1 MSFTNKNFIYLLP
14 FVLHY
19 NISCTSPRVNVLAL
33 SYTPDFSKK
42 LFLSNLK
49 NLENKANK
57 NPFDASLL
65 FNASKELTIFSYGYT
80 MEDAARLKISN
91 YSASKSIYL
100 KAHNDFVRS
109 IDYINSSLDLEYPG
123 YKTWIVEKNQKKLDF
138 NKVSVEKLYWA
149 AGAYAGAIQS
159 SNGDPKWIIQLPK
172 IGQLLESGMKLDPE
186 WNYGSFYTAMISY
199 TLVRHDAKNN
209 KFDVAKEFFERA
221 VDISKGEDLS
231 PYISYAVNIAVSE
244 QDRNEFT
251 NMLYKALNIDI
262 YANPEL
268 TLSNYMNRK
277 KANWLLDNLEEYFY

>member
-1 MSFTNKNFIYLLP
+1 MSFTNKYFIYLLP

-33 SYTPDFSKK
+33 SHTPNFSKK
-42 LFLSNLK
+42 LYLSNLK
-49 NLENKANK
+49 RIENKAIK
-57 NPFDASLL
+57 TPLDSSFL
-65 FNASKELTIFSYGYT
+65 FNASKELTIFSYVYT
-80 MEDAARLKISN
+80 MEEAAKLKISDYN
-91 YSASKSIYL
+91 ASKSIYL

-123 YKTWIVEKNQKKLDF
+123 YKTWIVENNQKKLNF
-138 NKVSVEKLYWA
+138 KKASAEKLYWA
-149 AGAYAGAIQS
+149 AGAYAGAIES
-159 SNGDPKWIIQLPK
+159 SNGDPKWLIQLPK

-199 TLVRHDAKNN
+199 TLIRHDAKNN
-209 KFDVAKEFFERA
+209 KFDLAKEFFERA

-231 PYISYAVNIAVSE
+231 PYISYALNIAVSE

-251 NMLYKALNIDI
+251 NVLYKALNIDI

-277 KANWLLDNLEEYFY
+277 KANWLLDNIEEYFY

>member
-1 MSFTNKNFIYLLP
+1 MSFTNKYFIYLLP

-42 LFLSNLK
+42 IFLSNLK

-65 FNASKELTIFSYGYT
+65 FNTSKELTIFSYAYT
-80 MEDAARLKISN
+80 MEEAARLKISDYN
-91 YSASKSIYL
+91 ASKTIYL

-159 SNGDPKWIIQLPK
+159 SNGDPKWVIQLPK

-199 TLVRHDAKNN
+199 TLIRHDAKNN
-209 KFDVAKEFFERA
+209 KFDLAKEFFERA

-277 KANWLLDNLEEYFY
+277 KANWLLDNIEEYFY

>member
-1 MSFTNKNFIYLLP
+1 MSFTNKYFIYLLP

-65 FNASKELTIFSYGYT
+65 FNTSKELTIFSYAYT
-80 MEDAARLKISN
+80 MEEAARLKISDYN
-91 YSASKSIYL
+91 ASKTIYL

-199 TLVRHDAKNN
+199 TLIRHDAKNN
-209 KFDVAKEFFERA
+209 KFDVER
-221 VDISKGEDLS
+221 
-231 PYISYAVNIAVSE
+231 
-244 QDRNEFT
+244 
-251 NMLYKALNIDI
+251 
-262 YANPEL
+262 
-268 TLSNYMNRK
+268 NYFSIIIQFY
-277 KANWLLDNLEEYFY
+277 EYYQ

>member
-1 MSFTNKNFIYLLP
+1 MSFTNKYFIYLLP

-42 LFLSNLK
+42 IFLSNLK

-65 FNASKELTIFSYGYT
+65 FNTSKELTIFSYGYT
-80 MEDAARLKISN
+80 MEEAARLKISDYN
-91 YSASKSIYL
+91 ASKTIYL

-123 YKTWIVEKNQKKLDF
+123 YKKWIVEKNQKKLDF

-159 SNGDPKWIIQLPK
+159 SNGDPKWVIQLPK

-199 TLVRHDAKNN
+199 TLIRHDAKNN
-209 KFDVAKEFFERA
+209 KFDLAKEFFERA

-277 KANWLLDNLEEYFY
+277 KANWLLDNIEEYFY

>member
-1 MSFTNKNFIYLLP
+1 MSFTNKYFIYLLP

-65 FNASKELTIFSYGYT
+65 FNTSKELTIFSYAYT
-80 MEDAARLKISN
+80 MEEAARLKISDYN
-91 YSASKSIYL
+91 ASKTIYL

-199 TLVRHDAKNN
+199 TLIRHDAKNN

-277 KANWLLDNLEEYFY
+277 KANWLLDNIEEYFY

>member
-1 MSFTNKNFIYLLP
+1 MSFTNKYFIYLLP

-65 FNASKELTIFSYGYT
+65 FNASKELTIFSYAYT
-80 MEDAARLKISN
+80 MEEAARLKISD
-91 YSASKSIYL
+91 YSASKTIYL

-159 SNGDPKWIIQLPK
+159 SNGDPKWVIQLPK

-199 TLVRHDAKNN
+199 TLIRHDAKNN
-209 KFDVAKEFFERA
+209 KFDLAKEFFERA

-277 KANWLLDNLEEYFY
+277 KANWLLDNIDEYFY

>member
-1 MSFTNKNFIYLLP
+1 MSFTNKYFIYLLP

-19 NISCTSPRVNVLAL
+19 NISCTSTRVNVLAL

-57 NPFDASLL
+57 NPFDTSLL
-65 FNASKELTIFSYGYT
+65 FDASKELTIFSYAYT
-80 MEDAARLKISN
+80 MEEAARLKISD
-91 YSASKSIYL
+91 YSASKTIYL

-138 NKVSVEKLYWA
+138 KKVSAEKLYWA

-159 SNGDPKWIIQLPK
+159 SNGDPKWVIQLPK

-199 TLVRHDAKNN
+199 TLIRHDAKNN
-209 KFDVAKEFFERA
+209 KFDLAKEFFKKA

-277 KANWLLDNLEEYFY
+277 KANWLLDNIDEYFY

>member
-1 MSFTNKNFIYLLP
+1 MSFTNKYFIYLLP

-19 NISCTSPRVNVLAL
+19 NISCTSTRVNVLAL

-57 NPFDASLL
+57 NPFDTSLL
-65 FNASKELTIFSYGYT
+65 FDASKELTIFSYAYT
-80 MEDAARLKISN
+80 MEEAARLKISDYN
-91 YSASKSIYL
+91 ASKTIYL

-159 SNGDPKWIIQLPK
+159 SNGDPKWVIQLPK

-199 TLVRHDAKNN
+199 TLIRHDAKNN
-209 KFDVAKEFFERA
+209 KFDLAKEFFERA

-277 KANWLLDNLEEYFY
+277 KANWLLDNIEEYFY

>member
-1 MSFTNKNFIYLLP
+1 MSFTNKYFIYLLP

-19 NISCTSPRVNVLAL
+19 NISCTSTRVNVLAL

-65 FNASKELTIFSYGYT
+65 FNTSKELTIFSYAYT
-80 MEDAARLKISN
+80 MEEAARLKISDYN
-91 YSASKSIYL
+91 ASKTIYL

-123 YKTWIVEKNQKKLDF
+123 YKTWIIEKNQKKLDF

-159 SNGDPKWIIQLPK
+159 SNGDPKWVIQLPK

-199 TLVRHDAKNN
+199 TLIRHDAKNN
-209 KFDVAKEFFERA
+209 KFDLAKEFFERA

-277 KANWLLDNLEEYFY
+277 KANWLLDNIDEYFY

>member
-1 MSFTNKNFIYLLP
+1 MSFTNKYFIYLLP

-19 NISCTSPRVNVLAL
+19 NISCTSTRVNVLAL

-65 FNASKELTIFSYGYT
+65 FNASKELTIFSYAYT
-80 MEDAARLKISN
+80 MEEAARLKISD
-91 YSASKSIYL
+91 YSASKTIYL

-109 IDYINSSLDLEYPG
+109 IDYINSSLDLEYPS
-123 YKTWIVEKNQKKLDF
+123 YKTWIVQKNQKKLDF
-138 NKVSVEKLYWA
+138 KKVSVEKLYWA

-159 SNGDPKWIIQLPK
+159 SNGDPKWVIQLPK

-199 TLVRHDAKNN
+199 TLIRHDAKNN
-209 KFDVAKEFFERA
+209 KFDLAKEFFERA
-221 VDISKGEDLS
+221 VDISKGQDLS

-277 KANWLLDNLEEYFY
+277 KANWLLDNIDEYFY

>member
-1 MSFTNKNFIYLLP
+1 MSFTNKYFIYLLP

-19 NISCTSPRVNVLAL
+19 NISCTSPRISVLAL

-80 MEDAARLKISN
+80 MEEAARLKISD
-91 YSASKSIYL
+91 YSASKTIYL

-172 IGQLLESGMKLDPE
+172 IGQLLESGMKIDPE

-199 TLVRHDAKNN
+199 TLIRHDAKNN
-209 KFDVAKEFFERA
+209 KFVCNLKDGETNVLKMTLEHDEEKTDKNKTFLEKA
-221 VDISKGEDLS
+221 VYCK
-231 PYISYAVNIAVSE
+231 
-244 QDRNEFT
+244 
-251 NMLYKALNIDI
+251 
-262 YANPEL
+262 
-268 TLSNYMNRK
+268 
-277 KANWLLDNLEEYFY
+277 EEYEKRAAKTRRTPRGANNIN

>member
-109 IDYINSSLDLEYPG
+109 IDYIDSSLDLEYPG